1 MKSYYKLVTTF
12 PKVML
17 LVVLLVTVFLAMQL
31 NKLEWETDARVY
43 MPKGHPAIEYD
54 EKIERIFGAKDAI
67 VIAIVNQEKTIF
79 NQATLAKIKR
89 ITDKISAL
97 PSVIA
102 NRNLDVASL
111 TTVTLF
117 EGDDDSVGAVRLMS
131 GVPETEAEIEQIKTK
146 IKQHEDILIG
156 NLISAD
162 GTAAMIRAKVKEG
175 VDNRY
180 QAYWQI
186 KGIVA
191 AESGVSAEWGS
202 WGGGNWSSDD
212 GRSGDND
219 LPSEDQGWQKWQT
232 NDEAENT
239 VEKNGD
245 EFFIAG
251 RPAIEVTSG
260 LHAIEDIKVM
270 IPLLVVVMSIVLF
283 AIFKTGRGVLL
294 PLCVMMGA
302 IVWTMGVM
310 AFIGVPMYTIS
321 TMLPVILVAVGIG
334 DSVHFMSNYYNK
346 VLEDPYQK
354 SSDIV
359 MATLQDLSRPL
370 VVTTLTTGIGFLAL
384 LFAEMPPFKIFGLFT
399 VLGIIFSWL
408 LTVTF
413 VAAMLTIMKPK
424 VAGYLERKRSMRV
437 HDGQDSLTRM
447 LVKMAGLL
455 TLYPTKAAVLA
466 VVCVAIIGSGA
477 SQLYVNSSWMSDFK
491 EDSEVA
497 LSTNVLNEKFDGSIT
512 LNVVVEAAEVGAL
525 KSPELLKKIEALQL
539 YAESMPMVGDSLSI
553 VDYLKSLNK
562 TLHSMQEAYYKIPDT
577 YAEIA
582 EGLYLYSVS
591 GQPELLDEVIDYDY
605 RTANVMVMI
614 KSDETMH
621 LRRIIDDL
629 DLYAKELFSG
639 TGVKVNYAG
648 TGNNSYIWADLL
660 IDSQTVALLFS
671 KLAIFVMAILL
682 LGSIAGGVAI
692 VLPVVITTTIV
703 AGFAGWFGIPLDVST
718 ALAAGIAIGVGVD
731 YAVHYVFRYKLHRGA
746 GQDHEL
752 AVLNTMK
759 GVGRTIVFNA
769 VVVSAGFAVLL
780 LSEFPPHA
788 KLGVFVVFYM
798 LISCLVAIYILPLVL
813 QRYIPK
819 QS

>member
-1 MKSYYKLVTTF
+1 
-12 PKVML
+12 

>member
-1 MKSYYKLVTTF
+1 MKTYYKFVTSF
-12 PKVML
+12 PKL
-17 LVVLLVTVFLAMQL
+17 VLLTVLVITVYMAMQL
-31 NKLEWETDARVY
+31 DKLEWETDARVY
-43 MPKGHPAIEYD
+43 MPKGHAAIEYD

-79 NQATLAKIKR
+79 NKETLAKIKR
-89 ITDKISAL
+89 ITEKVSAL

-111 TTVTLF
+111 STSTLF
-117 EGDDDSVGAVRLMS
+117 EGDDVSVGAVRLMREL
-131 GVPETEAEIEQIKTK
+131 PENEAEIEKIKAK

-156 NLISAD
+156 NLVSED

-186 KGIVA
+186 KAIVA
-191 AESGVSAEWGS
+191 AESGSKEEWGS
-202 WGGGNWSSDD
+202 WGGGDWSSD
-212 GRSGDND
+212 SGGN
-219 LPSEDQGWQKWQT
+219 SEWSSNAQGWQQASDDEVGNEI
-232 NDEAENT
+232 ND
-239 VEKNGD
+239 NGD
-245 EFFIAG
+245 TIFIAG

-270 IPLLVVVMSIVLF
+270 IPLLVVVMSLVLF

-294 PLCVMMGA
+294 PLGVMMGA
-302 IVWTMGVM
+302 IIWTMGVM
-310 AFIGVPMYTIS
+310 VLIGVPMYTIS

-334 DSVHFMSNYYNK
+334 DSVHFMSNYYDK

-359 MATLQDLSRPL
+359 MSTLQDLSRPL

-384 LFAEMPPFKIFGLFT
+384 LFAEMPPFKVFGLFT

-408 LTVTF
+408 LTITF

-424 VAGYLERKRSMRV
+424 VAGYLDRKRSMRV

-447 LVKMAGLL
+447 LVKMASLL
-455 TLYPTKAAVLA
+455 TQNPAKAAMLA
-466 VVCVAIIGSGA
+466 VFLIVIVGLGTTG
-477 SQLYVNSSWMSDFK
+477 LYVNSSWMGDFK
-491 EDSEVA
+491 SDSEVA
-497 LSTNVLNEKFDGSIT
+497 LSTNVLNEKFSGSIT
-512 LNVVVEAAEVGAL
+512 LNVVVEADEKEAL
-525 KSPELLKKIEALQL
+525 KSPGLLKKIEALQL
-539 YAESMPMVGDSLSI
+539 YAESMPLVGDSLSV

-562 TLHSMQEAYYKIPDT
+562 SLHSMQEDYYRIPDT
-577 YAEIA
+577 RSEIA

-591 GQPELLDEVIDYDY
+591 GQPELLDEVVDYDY
-605 RTANVMVMI
+605 KTANVMVMI
-614 KSDETMH
+614 KTDETMH
-621 LRRIIDDL
+621 LRQIIDGL
-629 DLYAKELFSG
+629 DEYAQELFAG
-639 TGVKVNYAG
+639 TGVEVNYAG

-671 KLAIFVMAILL
+671 KLAIFVMAMLL
-682 LGSIAGGVAI
+682 LRSIVGGVAI
-692 VLPVVITTTIV
+692 VLPVVITTTMV

-731 YAVHYVFRYKLHRGA
+731 YAVHYVFRYKAHRSA

-752 AVLNTMK
+752 AVFNTMK

-769 VVVSAGFAVLL
+769 IIVSAGFAVLL

-798 LISCLVAIYILPLVL
+798 MISCLVAIYVLPLVL
-813 QRYIPK
+813 HKYAPSRQT
-819 QS
+819 